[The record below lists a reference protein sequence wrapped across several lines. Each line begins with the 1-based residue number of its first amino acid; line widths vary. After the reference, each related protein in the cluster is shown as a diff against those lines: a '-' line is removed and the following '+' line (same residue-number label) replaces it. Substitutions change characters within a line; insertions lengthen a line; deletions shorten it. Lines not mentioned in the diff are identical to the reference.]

1 MSSPV
6 APEIAF
12 TLLICASK
20 SAAVFIAAVPIPTI
34 GVVTLFVSVL
44 PSLVNPSPAFAIPL
58 NRCVAC
64 DAAD

>member
-6 APEIAF
+6 APEMAF

-58 NRCVAC
+58 NLCVAC